1 MVEALAAILA
11 LQPLTGYVTP
21 YADGVMESVM
31 QRRVV
36 WQQVTPQ
43 PPGVCLAA
51 LNDDHVGE
59 WVTVESANGA
69 LRCYVVD
76 CAQPLHARER
86 KRLTLVLEVDPASYA
101 VIGRGPVRVVVQ

>member
-1 MVEALAAILA
+1 MIETLAAILA

-21 YADGVMESVM
+21 YADGVMERVM
-31 QRRVV
+31 ARRVV

-59 WVTVESANGA
+59 WVTVEYEGGEVE
-69 LRCYVVD
+69 CYVVD
-76 CAQPLHARER
+76 CAQPLHARTR
-86 KRLTLVLEVDPASYA
+86 KLHSLVLEVDAATYRR
-101 VIGRGPVRVVVQ
+101 IGRGPVRVITQ